1 MTTRRDHR
9 LTHVRPRPPSTG
21 RPIPVKVK
29 PRSPASTRLAGHR
42 PIQRGSGLPW
52 IFRLALIAGLVALG
66 AGVLYVGAHGFG
78 MVVGGVG
85 STLGGFVK
93 GVTSTP
99 SPSPIVEDV
108 SLAPSLD
115 QPSEPYTSQATV
127 DLVVTVPGGLIG
139 DPNHRIR
146 LYLALPDQDATAIKE
161 VPIADTAKTVIPGVE
176 LTDGINDFSV
186 SITGPGGESDHSAV
200 VRYIFDDAPPKITIT
215 SPKNNAIVNGKAV
228 TIKGKTQAR
237 TTLLARNDANGS
249 SVAGTA
255 ESDGTFS
262 LSVAIASGV
271 NSITIS
277 GTDPAGNVTQSILS
291 IRRGSGKLAVSLTSS
306 DHQIKRSKLPESV
319 TLVATVTDPDGQ
331 VLAGAD
337 VTFTLSIPG
346 IPTVS
351 IDGTTGTDG
360 KASFKTTVPKGA
372 AIGQGSA
379 TVLVTTKD
387 FGSAQD
393 YTVITIVK

>member
-9 LTHVRPRPPSTG
+9 QTHVRPRPPSTG
-21 RPIPVKVK
+21 RPAPVKAK
-29 PRSPASTRLAGHR
+29 PRAPGSTRLAGHR
-42 PIQRGSGLPW
+42 PIQRGGGLPW
-52 IFRLALIAGLVALG
+52 VFRIALLAAILALG
-66 AGVLYVGAHGFG
+66 AGVLYVGARGFG
-78 MVVGGVG
+78 VVVGGVG
-85 STLGGFVK
+85 STLNGFVQ
-93 GVTSTP
+93 GVTATP
-99 SPSPIVEDV
+99 SPSPVAQEA
-108 SLAPSLD
+108 SLAPKLD

-127 DLVVTVPGGLIG
+127 DLVVTVPSSLIG
-139 DPNHRIR
+139 SANHRIR
-146 LYLALPDQDATAIKE
+146 LYLALPGQDATPIKD
-161 VPIADTAKTVIPGVE
+161 VPIADTAKTVIPGIE

-200 VRYIFDDAPPKITIT
+200 VRYIFDDTPPKITIT

-237 TTLLARNDANGS
+237 TTLLARNDASGS

-262 LSVAIASGV
+262 LSVAIAAGL
-271 NSITIS
+271 NKITIT
-277 GTDPAGNVTQSILS
+277 GTDPAGNTTQSVLNIK
-291 IRRGSGKLAVSLTSS
+291 RGTGKLAVALTSS
-306 DHQIKRSKLPESV
+306 IYNIKRSRLPEPV
-319 TLVATVTDPDGQ
+319 TLIATVTNPDGQ
-331 VLAGAD
+331 ALAGAD

-351 IDGTTGTDG
+351 IDAKTGSDG
-360 KASFKTTVPKGA
+360 KARFKTTVPKGA
-372 AIGQGSA
+372 DLGQGSA

-393 YTVITIVK
+393 YTVVSIVK